1 MIGQGFDEIL
11 EYRAQTAHNVNAL
24 CAVMTYFSIRK
35 LH

>member
-1 MIGQGFDEIL
+1 MRFF